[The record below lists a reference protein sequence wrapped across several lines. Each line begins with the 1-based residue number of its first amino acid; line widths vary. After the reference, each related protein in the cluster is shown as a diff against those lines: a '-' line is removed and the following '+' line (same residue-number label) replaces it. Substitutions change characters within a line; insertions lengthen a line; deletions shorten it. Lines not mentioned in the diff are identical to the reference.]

1 MLDILTNEFFNSFIG
16 IYRPYIKLTQP
27 ILDQHQIHTGQWLV
41 LRDIANYQP
50 TTLVKISHRRS
61 IEKPTTRK
69 LIKVLLDNGWVMTK
83 QELIR
88 EKLLSL
94 TDKGQSLFETI
105 NKKVTVIQQ
114 DIIKTGLTDEQ
125 VFDIT
130 NAMSQIHEAMIK
142 EEEQ

>member
-1 MLDILTNEFFNSFIG
+1 MACAKRYRQLSTYYTCKNFSSSFN
-16 IYRPYIKLTQP
+16 R
-27 ILDQHQIHTGQWLV
+27 
-41 LRDIANYQP
+41 
-50 TTLVKISHRRS
+50 
-61 IEKPTTRK
+61 KPTTRK

-83 QELIR
+83 TGVDKR

-142 EEEQ
+142 EEQ

>member
-1 MLDILTNEFFNSFIG
+1 MACAKRYCQLSTYYTCKNFSSSFN
-16 IYRPYIKLTQP
+16 R
-27 ILDQHQIHTGQWLV
+27 
-41 LRDIANYQP
+41 
-50 TTLVKISHRRS
+50 
-61 IEKPTTRK
+61 
-69 LIKVLLDNGWVMTK
+69 KVLLDNGWVMTK
-83 QELIR
+83 TGVDKR

-114 DIIKTGLTDEQ
+114 DIIKKTGLTDEQ

-142 EEEQ
+142 EEQ

>member
-50 TTLVKISHRRS
+50 TT
-61 IEKPTTRK
+61 RK

-83 QELIR
+83 TGVDKR

-114 DIIKTGLTDEQ
+114 DIIKKTGLTDEQ

-142 EEEQ
+142 EEQ